1 MRPRTLQMRLLFLI
15 YIAILSVIHRP
26 WHLRR
31 NWRRFRA
38 IARTEWRA
46 GAGDSR
52 LIRYVLPL
60 VAIGIIACAFL
71 AHGRGAS

>member
-1 MRPRTLQMRLLFLI
+1 MRLLFLI
-15 YIAILSVIHRP
+15 YIAILSIIHRP
-26 WHLRR
+26 GHLHR

-60 VAIGIIACAFL
+60 AILARAVYASL

>member
-1 MRPRTLQMRLLFLI
+1 MRLLFLI
-15 YIAILSVIHRP
+15 YIAILSVICRP

-38 IARTEWRA
+38 ILRREWRA

-60 VAIGIIACAFL
+60 AIVAVVVYAFL
-71 AHGRGAS
+71 AHGRGVS